1 MNRFKRVAVTAF
13 AVAALA
19 STMAW
24 DAGPRSVAGLQAS
37 IRRAELACAL
47 SFALP

>member
-1 MNRFKRVAVTAF
+1 MNRFKRVAVTV

-37 IRRAELACAL
+37 IRPAELACAL